1 MSPTQLRSFCAA
13 TASAVAVLTA
23 SAAGAQADRRTVA
36 GASIAIYDLAGRV
49 QVEPGTGTDV
59 VVEVVRGGRDSRRL
73 SVEVGELRGRNTLR
87 VIFPDDDIIY
97 PEIGRWSSSDFSV
110 NSDGTWG
117 GDRGDRSWFRG
128 HRIHVRGS
136 GRGTEAWADL
146 RILVPA
152 GKRVDVHLGV
162 GEMDASRVDADLHLE
177 ASSGR
182 VHATN
187 TKGSLSI
194 DTGSGGID
202 VRGATGESVNLDTGS
217 GGIAVY
223 DVTSKRCK
231 LDTGSGGVRGGGL
244 DCGDELTIDTGSGS
258 ISVDGAKASR
268 IKLDAG
274 SGGIDVAVTSAPR
287 SLDVEAGSGGVT
299 ISLPSTVSAEVEIET
314 GSGGIESDF
323 PIQVTR
329 MERNHLRGTLGKG
342 EGRVHIES
350 GSGRVH
356 LRKT

>member
-1 MSPTQLRSFCAA
+1 MSSTQLRSLRAA
-13 TASAVAVLTA
+13 TIASLLVLAGSTA
-23 SAAGAQADRRTVA
+23 HAQAERRTVA
-36 GASIAIYDLAGRV
+36 GSSIAIYDIAGRV
-49 QVEPGTGTDV
+49 QVEPGTGSEV
-59 VVEVVRGGRDSRRL
+59 VVEVTRAGRDSRRL
-73 SVEVGELRGRNTLR
+73 TVEVGEIRGRNTLR
-87 VIFPDDDIIY
+87 VIFPDDDIVY
-97 PEIGRWSSSDFSV
+97 PELGRWSNSDFSV

-136 GRGTEAWADL
+136 GRGVEAWADL

-152 GKRVDVHLGV
+152 GKRVDVNLGV
-162 GEMDASRVDADLHLE
+162 GEMDANRVDADLHLD

-187 TKGSLSI
+187 TKGTLSI

-202 VRGATGESVNLDTGS
+202 VRGATGESVTLDTGS
-217 GGIAVY
+217 GGISVY
-223 DVTSKRCK
+223 EVSSKRCK
-231 LDTGSGGVRGGGL
+231 FNTGSGGVKGGGL
-244 DCGDELTIDTGSGS
+244 DCDDLDIDTGSGS

-274 SGGIDVAVTSAPR
+274 SGGINVAVNSSPR
-287 SLDVEAGSGGVT
+287 SLDVDAGSGGVT
-299 ISLPSTVSAEVEIET
+299 ISLPSTISAEVEIET
-314 GSGGIESDF
+314 GSGGIDSDF

-342 EGRVHIES
+342 EGRIRIES

-356 LRKT
+356 LRRN